1 MEVLELKDFKAHS
14 KLKIEFI
21 NKNFLLYGDNGAGK
35 SSIYEALRIVF
46 FKNKIEPIQKPIE
59 TPEQYRE
66 KLNEFYREYNRMGS
80 RNNFK
85 IHINENEIEDFPRDQ
100 YKVYM
105 IDLSN
110 TNFDRF
116 IRLDELLNKVDF
128 DLPRNNTFKYK
139 KIEQKAN
146 DFLKFCREDI
156 KIIIDKNENYI
167 IKITDKSRK
176 LIAEQDIKKYF
187 NEAKLNLVVFALLFS
202 AIEVY
207 KNIGRKNILIL
218 DDFITS
224 LDMSNRTFLMK
235 YILDTFEDF
244 QICIFTHNVY
254 FYNLI
259 IYLVNDIY
267 VRASKWQLANLY
279 EIKNN
284 HKLHIT
290 ESGKKRKTE
299 LEKLEK
305 DWIITKDG
313 KDIGNKIRQRFE
325 ILLYE
330 FSKILMIGGVEESN
344 KILEAIINNRIYLKD
359 ENNACCELSA
369 SIEEEIDSLKNK
381 QKIIDES
388 SCPDKDAAKARKS
401 NETLNNIQTLIES
414 YKVEDLQQ
422 IKDVMKN
429 LKLYRKVSMHPLS
442 HGKLGKSNF
451 SDKEID
457 SSIKLLKKL
466 DKNIF
471 DLTPVKF
478 DGA

>member
-1 MEVLELKDFKAHS
+1 MKVLELKDFKAHGN
-14 KLKIEFI
+14 LKIEFE

-35 SSIYEALRIVF
+35 SSIYEALKIVF
-46 FKNKIEPIQKPIE
+46 YKNKIEPIRIPTE
-59 TPEQYRE
+59 APEQYRE
-66 KLNEFYREYNRMGS
+66 KLNEFYREYTTIGS
-80 RNNFK
+80 RSNFK
-85 IHINENEIEDFPRDQ
+85 VRINEDEIESLLRDQ

-116 IRLDELLNKVDF
+116 LRLETLLDKVNF
-128 DLPRNNTFKYK
+128 DLPKNKTFKYK
-139 KIEQKAN
+139 KIETRAN

-156 KIIIDKNENYI
+156 KIKIDKNENYI

-176 LIAEQDIKKYF
+176 LLDEKDIKIFF
-187 NEAKLNLVVFALLFS
+187 NEAKLNLVIFALLFS

-207 KNIGRKNILIL
+207 KNTDRKNILIL

-259 IYLVNDIY
+259 MYLVNEIY
-267 VRASKWQLANLY
+267 RKSDSWQFANLF
-279 EIKNN
+279 EKGNK
-284 HKLHIT
+284 HKSYIT
-290 ESGKKRKTE
+290 PSTKKKLE
-299 LEKLEK
+299 LETLEHN
-305 DWIITKDG
+305 WNTLRNG
-313 KDIGNKIRQRFE
+313 KDIGNQIRQKFE

-330 FSKILMIGGVEESN
+330 FSKILMVGGVEESN
-344 KILEAIINNRIYLKD
+344 DILDAVINNQVYLDSQGKG
-359 ENNACCELSA
+359 CCKLSSEIEEKIISLISSLA
-369 SIEEEIDSLKNK
+369 SIDTS
-381 QKIIDES
+381 D
-388 SCPDKDAAKARKS
+388 CPDKPAAKCRIFERTTTQITA
-401 NETLNNIQTLIES
+401 LFES
-414 YKVEDLQQ
+414 YRMHEMPQ
-422 IKDVMKN
+422 IKEIMNN

-442 HGKLGKSNF
+442 HGRFGESSF
-451 SDKEID
+451 SEKEIN

-466 DKNIF
+466 EQNIF
-471 DLTPVKF
+471 DLRNARV